1 MYTDVGTAAHYSPP
15 YSPTT
20 CFGSDPTQFPSSNL
34 FAAAGDGIWDNG
46 ASCGRQYLV
55 GCISSITPGACVK
68 NQTIQI
74 KIVDYAPGV
83 MSTPSSSGTTI
94 VLSDEAFGLIAD
106 ALADS
111 INIEFQHVYTLIA
124 RNRPY
129 DRLIES
135 DSDPTFGRAV
145 WSD

>member
-1 MYTDVGTAAHYSPP
+1 MNTSSRSLCIFVIFFFHSIYFPACEADVGTAAHYSPP

-111 INIEFQHVYTLIA
+111 INIEFQQYA
-124 RNRPY
+124 SP
-129 DRLIES
+129 
-135 DSDPTFGRAV
+135 F
-145 WSD
+145 